1 LVNRASKAKA
11 WHRNINQT
19 LTIHPAKI
27 AGRFMLEEIAMP
39 ISKLPILDMLRTKMQ
54 WHQERQRLLA
64 ENIANADTPKFQPR
78 DLTPPSFDRAPV
90 AQPVALQRTSSAHVA
105 SAMSG
110 ESAAFQSTPGGS
122 ETRPSGNAVSLEDEM
137 LKVAKNQMDY
147 QAAATLYSKSLGL
160 VKTAIG
166 KR

>member
-1 LVNRASKAKA
+1 
-11 WHRNINQT
+11 
-19 LTIHPAKI
+19 
-27 AGRFMLEEIAMP
+27 MLEEIAMP
-39 ISKLPILDMLRTKMQ
+39 ISRLPILDMLRTKMQ

-78 DLTPPSFDRAPV
+78 DLTPPTFDRTAPV
-90 AQPVALQRTSSAHVA
+90 APVIALQRTSTAHVT
-105 SAMSG
+105 SAL
-110 ESAAFQSTPGGS
+110 SAGTGVFQSTPGGS
-122 ETRPSGNAVSLEDEM
+122 ETRPSGNAVGLEDEM

>member
-1 LVNRASKAKA
+1 
-11 WHRNINQT
+11 
-19 LTIHPAKI
+19 
-27 AGRFMLEEIAMP
+27 MLEETAMP
-39 ISKLPILDMLRTKMQ
+39 ISRLPILDMLRTKMQ

-78 DLTPPSFDRAPV
+78 DLTPPTFDRTLV
-90 AQPVALQRTSSAHVA
+90 AHPIALQRTSSAHVA

-110 ESAAFQSTPGGS
+110 GSGIFQSTPGGS
-122 ETRPSGNAVSLEDEM
+122 ETRPSGNGVSLEDEM
-137 LKVAKNQMDY
+137 LRVAKNQMDY

>member
-1 LVNRASKAKA
+1 
-11 WHRNINQT
+11 
-19 LTIHPAKI
+19 
-27 AGRFMLEEIAMP
+27 MLEEIAMP
-39 ISKLPILDMLRTKMQ
+39 ISRLPILDMLRTKMQ
-54 WHQERQRLLA
+54 WHQERKRLLA

-78 DLTPPSFDRAPV
+78 DLTPPTFDNNAV
-90 AQPVALQRTSSAHVA
+90 AHPIALQRTSSAHVA

-110 ESAAFQSTPGGS
+110 GSGVFQSTPGGS
-122 ETRPSGNAVSLEDEM
+122 ETRPSGNGVSLEDEM
-137 LKVAKNQMDY
+137 LRVAKNQMDY